1 MIDVTDNGSTRIVTF
16 DRPEVRNA
24 FNFAMYRATTE
35 ALSAASA
42 DDGVRTVVLT
52 GRPPAFTSGQD
63 LAEMAEIAAGTAP
76 AGVEQGFR
84 GLLDA
89 VGDFD
94 KPLLAAV
101 NGVGVG
107 LGFTILG
114 HCDLVLVDAGAR
126 LRVPFGELGVPPEAA
141 SSYLFPLR
149 MGRQQA
155 ARVLL
160 GSEWVSA
167 AEAVDLGMALRVCPE
182 GTVLEETVALAARI
196 GSFPPGAVC
205 EIKRL
210 MTVTEREAIGA
221 ARAREDEA
229 FTRLLGSAANREALD
244 RFNSPG
250 GPGPAG

>member
-1 MIDVTDNGSTRIVTF
+1 VIDVTDIGSTRVITF

-35 ALSAASA
+35 ALAAGSA
-42 DDGVRTVVLT
+42 DDRVRVVVLT

-63 LAEMAEIAAGTAP
+63 LGEMAEIASGTAP
-76 AGVEQGFR
+76 AGVEHGFV
-84 GLLDA
+84 GLLDRLA
-89 VGDFD
+89 AFD

-101 NGVGVG
+101 NGAGVG

-114 HCDLVLVDAGAR
+114 HCDLVLIDRAAR
-126 LRVPFGELGVPPEAA
+126 LRVPFGELGVPPEAG

-160 GSEWVSA
+160 ASEWVSA
-167 AEAVDLGMALRVCPE
+167 EEAVGLGMAVRVCAE
-182 GTVLEETVALAARI
+182 GTVVEETLALAERI
-196 GSFPPGAVC
+196 GSFPPEAVR

-210 MTVTEREAIGA
+210 MTVTEVEAVRA

-229 FTRLLGSAANREALD
+229 FTRLLGSAANRDALE
-244 RFNSPG
+244 RFNSG
-250 GPGPAG
+250 ER

>member
-1 MIDVTDNGSTRIVTF
+1 MIDVTDTGSIRVITF
-16 DRPEVRNA
+16 DRPETRNA

-35 ALSAASA
+35 ALAAASG
-42 DDGVRTVVLT
+42 DDEVRAVVLT

-63 LAEMAEIAAGTAP
+63 LAEMAEIATGTAP
-76 AGVEQGFR
+76 AGVEHGFR
-84 GLLDA
+84 GLLDGL
-89 VGDFD
+89 VDFD

-114 HCDLVLVDAGAR
+114 HCDLVLVDRTAR
-126 LRVPFGELGVPPEAA
+126 LRVPFAELGVPPEAG

-149 MGRQQA
+149 MGHQQA

-160 GSEWVSA
+160 ASEWVSA
-167 AEAVDLGMALRVCPE
+167 EEAVDLGMALGVCPE
-182 GTVLEETVALAARI
+182 GTVVDETLALARRI
-196 GSFPPGAVC
+196 AAYPPAAVR

-210 MTVTEREAIGA
+210 VSVTEREGVRA

-229 FTRLLGSAANREALD
+229 FTRLLGTAANREALE
-244 RFNSPG
+244 RFNSG
-250 GPGPAG
+250 GR

>member
-1 MIDVTDNGSTRIVTF
+1 MIDVTDTGSTRVITF
-16 DRPEVRNA
+16 DRPEARNA
-24 FNFAMYRATTE
+24 FNVAMYRATTE
-35 ALSAASA
+35 ALAAASR
-42 DDGVRTVVLT
+42 DDGVRAVVLT

-63 LAEMAEIAAGTAP
+63 LREMAEIATGTAP
-76 AGVEQGFR
+76 AGVEQGFG

-89 VGDFD
+89 LADFD

-114 HCDLVLVDAGAR
+114 HCDLVLIDRAAR
-126 LRVPFGELGVPPEAA
+126 LRVPFGELGVPPEAG
-141 SSYLFPLR
+141 SSYLFPAR

-160 GSEWVSA
+160 VSEWVSA
-167 AEAVDLGMALRVCPE
+167 TEAVDLGMAIRVCPE
-182 GTVLEETVALAARI
+182 GAVLDETLALAVRI
-196 GSFPPGAVC
+196 GSFPPEAVR

-210 MTVTEREAIGA
+210 TGVTEREAVRA

-244 RFNSPG
+244 RFNSAG
-250 GPGPAG
+250 RPAHGV